1 MSRTV
6 FLALLAL
13 CAFVAAEEAVVK
25 LTQANFDEVVFPS
38 PIILV
43 EFYAPWCG
51 HCKQYVPYRQALNS
65 EYVLTCFAQLGA
77 RIREGRSGAQ
87 GQRSPSSVGKG

>member
-51 HCKQYVPYRQALNS
+51 HCKQYVTLSPS
-65 EYVLTCFAQLGA
+65 IEFK
-77 RIREGRSGAQ
+77 IREIGRAH
-87 GQRSPSSVGKG
+87 V